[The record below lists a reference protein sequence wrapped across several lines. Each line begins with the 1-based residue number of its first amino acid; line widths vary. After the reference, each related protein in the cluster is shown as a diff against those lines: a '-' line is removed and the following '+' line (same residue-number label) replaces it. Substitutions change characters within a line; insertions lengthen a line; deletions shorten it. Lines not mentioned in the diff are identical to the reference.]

1 MRAEEIRRGANMSGH
16 VTISRQMQQR
26 MTPFILFVWVL
37 TCAIWSTVWLFIKLG
52 VRDVPPAA
60 FAVYRMA
67 IALAVVVPVIVL
79 RRTPWPR
86 GRSEWSLVLGTG
98 FVLLGVNYA
107 LLNWG
112 IQYISSGLTAVLQAM
127 TPVFGFVFAHL
138 LLRDERMSAW
148 KGLALAL
155 GVGGVGII
163 FWDQMAAGGGRPVF
177 GSLAVIGSAVCVSV
191 AYVVMKRQGTQL
203 HPSVI
208 TSGQL
213 VSAVIPLAIYS
224 AIVEGPP
231 LSLPWTRTAILSG
244 VYLALLG
251 SVAGAWLNYWLLKRI
266 GATKLLSMGLIEPL
280 IAVVLGAFF
289 LDERLTLR
297 TGIGGICILIA
308 VSVVLDLRKP
318 PARGPANRE
327 PANRDAIA

>member
-1 MRAEEIRRGANMSGH
+1 MALA
-16 VTISRQMQQR
+16 
-26 MTPFILFVWVL
+26 PFTLFVWVL
-37 TCAIWSTVWLFIKLG
+37 TCAICSTVWLFIKLG
-52 VRDVPPAA
+52 VRDVPPVA
-60 FAVYRMA
+60 FAVFRMSV
-67 IALAVVVPVIVL
+67 ALAVLIPATLIRATPL
-79 RRTPWPR
+79 PRTR
-86 GRSEWSLVLGTG
+86 AEWLLIASTG

-112 IQYISSGLTAVLQAM
+112 IQFISSGLTAVLQAT

-138 LLRDERMSAW
+138 LLRDEKMTVW
-148 KGLALAL
+148 KGLALAV
-155 GVGGVGII
+155 GVVGVGII
-163 FWDQMAAGGGRPVF
+163 FRDQLGAPQSRALAGSIAVTAGAA
-177 GSLAVIGSAVCVSV
+177 CVAI

-318 PARGPANRE
+318 QARGPANRE